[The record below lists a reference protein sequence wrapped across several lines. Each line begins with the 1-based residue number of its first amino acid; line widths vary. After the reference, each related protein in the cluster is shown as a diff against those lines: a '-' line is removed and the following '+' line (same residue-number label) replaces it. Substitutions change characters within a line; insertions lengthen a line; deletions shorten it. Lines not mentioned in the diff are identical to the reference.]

1 MREIRIGEAEAGQRM
16 DKFLF
21 RCLPGAGK
29 SFLYKMMRK
38 KNIVLNGKK
47 ATGSELLKAGDALK
61 IFFSEETLEKF
72 SASPGKA
79 GSGRTEY
86 PALDRSLI
94 VYEDSQI
101 LAVNKPAGML
111 SQKAGPA
118 DVSLNEYLDAYLRK
132 EASSLEA
139 AGRFRPGVCNR
150 LDRNTSGLVLAGKNP
165 AAARELSAMLKERT
179 VAKYYLCLARGDMP
193 EGQRLSGYLEKDP
206 AANRSEISDSP
217 REGCSYIETAW
228 EPLERYGSCTLLKV
242 ELVTGRSHQIRCH
255 LAHTGHPVAGDVKY
269 GDAGWNRKLKETAG
283 LNRQFLHAWQAV
295 FPETEGI
302 LKHISGKTLTAPL
315 PADLEETLTQI
326 KGQETLHV

>member
-72 SASPGKA
+72 SA
-79 GSGRTEY
+79 E
-86 PALDRSLI
+86 PAETKHVLDRRLI
-94 VYEDSQI
+94 VYEDEQMI
-101 LAVNKPAGML
+101 AVNKPAGML
-111 SQKAGPA
+111 SQKAVPS
-118 DVSLNEYLDAYLRK
+118 DVSLNEYLTGYLCREK
-132 EASSLEA
+132 DTLAA

-179 VAKYYLCLARGDMP
+179 MAKYYLCLARGDIP
-193 EGQRLSGYLEKDP
+193 EGQRLSGYLEKDSS
-206 AANRSEISDSP
+206 ANRSEIYDGP

-255 LAHTGHPVAGDVKY
+255 LAHTGHPLAGDVKY

-295 FPETEGI
+295 FPATEGI
-302 LKHISGKTLTAPL
+302 LKNISGKTLTAPL